1 MRVFGLF
8 SIELVNF
15 EAISFTAG
23 LLVLERPPVFGVLT
37 LELVEFVDVVD
48 ADLLGLGDAVYHAAI
63 QFASDGGRRLF
74 LRLGCDHQPVVVQI

>member
-23 LLVLERPPVFGVLT
+23 LLVLERPPVLGVLT
-37 LELVEFVDVVD
+37 LELAEFVDVVD
-48 ADLLGLGDAVYHAAI
+48 ADDCM
-63 QFASDGGRRLF
+63 ASE
-74 LRLGCDHQPVVVQI
+74 